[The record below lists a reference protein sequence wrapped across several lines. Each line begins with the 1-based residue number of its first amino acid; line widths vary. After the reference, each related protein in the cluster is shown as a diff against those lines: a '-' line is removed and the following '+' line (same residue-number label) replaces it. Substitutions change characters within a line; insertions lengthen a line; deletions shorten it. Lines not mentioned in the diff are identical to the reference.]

1 MEVSLFRNVRNL
13 EQLYYKANL
22 YRGLLVNCR
31 IIDTVELEAS
41 DYSIF
46 CQNFMR
52 SYSFL
57 SPYIYTTIIA
67 NDVWH
72 GILVKC
78 REKSVVVVMNGY
90 QYARYVGLPEWISR

>member
-1 MEVSLFRNVRNL
+1 MEISLFRNVHNL
-13 EQLYYKANL
+13 EQLCYKVNL
-22 YRGLLVNCR
+22 YRGLVVNCQ
-31 IIDTVELEAS
+31 IIDTIEIEES
-41 DYSIF
+41 DYKVF

-57 SPYIYTTIIA
+57 SSYIYTTIIV

-78 REKSVVVVMNGY
+78 REKGVVVVMNGY
-90 QYARYVGLPEWISR
+90 QYARYVGLPG